1 MEKQGILLYRGI
13 TPGAVGLDVH
23 GGYGETWSRDFS
35 VAKRFAQ
42 PPTGYILEARLHPT
56 AKQLVLVT
64 EEDEEGISEY
74 VEDGIRQ
81 LAQIVGWDWLFE
93 NLKSGCQLLWEVWE
107 PEWTEAVLQA
117 GYDSIFTGGFD
128 GPEEYVLNPD
138 PLQVVRYHRVLAD
151 GKTKAYPIE
160 VGTLEQLGYVVGLGT
175 AVF

>member
-23 GGYGETWSRDFS
+23 GGYGETWSRDFT
-35 VAKRFAQ
+35 VAKRFTH
-42 PPTGYILEARLHPT
+42 PPTGYILEARLHPS

-64 EEDEEGISEY
+64 KEDEEGFSEY

-81 LAQIVGWDWLFE
+81 LAKIVGWDWLVE
-93 NLKSGCQLLWEVWE
+93 NLMSGRQLLWEVWK
-107 PEWTEAVLQA
+107 PEWTELLILA

-138 PLQVVRYHRVLAD
+138 LLQFVCYYRVLPD
-151 GKTKAYPIE
+151 RQTKAYPIE
-160 VGTLEQLGYVVGLGT
+160 PGTLEELGYVLGVGT
-175 AVF
+175 AV